1 MKTNYTLTAIAILCI
16 GLFASGKK
24 LFDQFAYNHSKTTV
38 VYNEIGPLCTL
49 TANFPKAKSAS
60 IGQYIKN
67 WSQKNGKSLVLSG
80 DTALLSSLDGPRY
93 KLYMDETNLTVIA
106 NRDQSDRIAYTLMKN
121 DYKLITDFITNGS
134 EQHSF

>member
-1 MKTNYTLTAIAILCI
+1 MKTNYTLMAIAILCI

-24 LFDQFAYNHSKTTV
+24 LFDQFAYTRSKTTV

-49 TANFPKAKSAS
+49 TATFPKAKSTS

-80 DTALLSSLDGPRY
+80 DTALLSSLNGPCY

-106 NRDQSDRIAYTLMKN
+106 SRNQSDWTAYALMKN
-121 DYKLITDFITNGS
+121 DYKLITDFITKGS
-134 EQHSF
+134 EQRN